1 MENKDIISDS
11 DQIPDNNS
19 TPQQVKFS
27 HKQWKALLKKQ
38 KRKRKRQN
46 EALMRDKKDEEEQR
60 KKEES
65 PSFQAK
71 ERQRKEIEQLEEKR
85 EKAEKIYFNKLWME
99 KERLAL
105 EEFERKKKW
114 EENEKI
120 RREDME
126 KKIKEEWE
134 ERQKKEKE
142 EKEKEEKRKNQ
153 QDSLLK
159 QATANENKE
168 GEEPW
173 HNPIASLIPGKERE
187 TCPFFAKTGACRF
200 NERCSRGHPE
210 PDTSTTILMRGMYS
224 HFELEQGLL
233 DENDTDL
240 ILEYEEGEL
249 YNNFRDFY
257 DDIVPEFKAVGKV
270 VQVKVCCNYEP
281 HLRGNV
287 YIQFASDEEAL
298 AAMVKM
304 NGRFYAGKQISC
316 EPVVIK
322 SWKSAICGLFGRGRC
337 PKGRN
342 CNFLHVFKNPRN
354 EFWEYDKPQNNS
366 HNRQI
371 RSQRSSRY
379 TRSRSRSPYKRS
391 HDRHSYSR
399 DRFNDNHRSRSKY
412 RSRSHRYSRS
422 RSRDKYS
429 RSHSRGKRYSRSRS
443 RSRSK
448 RKSIER
454 SPNHYSKRKR
464 YSKSRSRERERNRC
478 SRSRS
483 RSQSRAISKDRSVR
497 QVSKQKR
504 SRSRSFSRSRS
515 TSRSPRRH
523 SNKKKKHKHKK
534 SKKHSGSD
542 ITSFKTSLNG
552 EISTDQETSL
562 SKENSEQSV
571 LVE

>member
-1 MENKDIISDS
+1 
-11 DQIPDNNS
+11 
-19 TPQQVKFS
+19 
-27 HKQWKALLKKQ
+27 
-38 KRKRKRQN
+38 
-46 EALMRDKKDEEEQR
+46 
-60 KKEES
+60 
-65 PSFQAK
+65 
-71 ERQRKEIEQLEEKR
+71 
-85 EKAEKIYFNKLWME
+85 
-99 KERLAL
+99 
-105 EEFERKKKW
+105 
-114 EENEKI
+114 
-120 RREDME
+120 ME

-134 ERQKKEKE
+134 ERQKKETE
-142 EKEKEEKRKNQ
+142 EKEKEEKRKN
-153 QDSLLK
+153 K
-159 QATANENKE
+159 QVKNTKGCVEMRKDVSD
-168 GEEPW
+168 GIYKYCMMVLFSRI
-173 HNPIASLIPGKERE
+173 HCLSRLQLM
-187 TCPFFAKTGACRF
+187 KTRF

-316 EPVVIK
+316 EPVLIK

-366 HNRQI
+366 YNRSI
-371 RSQRSSRY
+371 RSQRSSRSN
-379 TRSRSRSPYKRS
+379 RSRSRSPYKRS

-399 DRFNDNHRSRSKY
+399 DRFKMTIGH

-422 RSRDKYS
+422 RSRDRHS
-429 RSHSRGKRYSRSRS
+429 RSHSRGRRYSRSRSRS

-454 SPNHYSKRKR
+454 SSSHYSKRKN
-464 YSKSRSRERERNRC
+464 YEKSRSRERERNRY

-483 RSQSRAISKDRSVR
+483 RSQSKAISKDRSVR

-515 TSRSPRRH
+515 TSRSPSRH

-542 ITSFKTSLNG
+542 KSSIKTASNG
-552 EISTDQETSL
+552 KIGTDEETSL
-562 SKENSEQSV
+562 SKEDSEQPVSV
-571 LVE
+571 E